1 MLMQSWHQIKEDERH
16 QEHGPQTEELRG
28 IGVRKVE
35 NIYSVQIPIS
45 LILNMHPYDSSIAE
59 HIENVND
66 RDGDE
71 QRPHLPIPR

>member
-28 IGVRKVE
+28 IGGTKGAD
-35 NIYSVQIPIS
+35 IHSVQIPIR
-45 LILNMHPYDSSIAE
+45 LLLNMHPSESSIAE

-71 QRPHLPIPR
+71 QRPHLAIPR